1 MSPLFRHAARA
12 AALVALALAF
22 FHPAHAQD
30 REIRIGD
37 LPTIRFGVGV
47 MQSGQYL
54 EADEGAFNPAD
65 SEASP
70 GFHRVRFNLLLT
82 MDVTDRIKATVD
94 LGHEPND
101 FGAEFAPA
109 VDFVALDLALSDA
122 LTLQL
127 GTPVTG
133 MFNFRGY
140 SDGAYVQD
148 NPLIGNSPADMVT
161 AETGVKLLGATDAV
175 RFDLTAATSTF
186 FEDFGPNRGFT
197 LIGKAATDVGES
209 GFSVGAAGL
218 LGTNGGQ
225 VGERPFGDI
234 QRVGLVVGDGENYN
248 FPGSGASARDTH
260 MGTVPGLD
268 VRGAHVDA
276 QFATDDL
283 PFLVRAW
290 YGHLWDDFS
299 FVDGDGDF
307 TVASQAAGFAE
318 EASEVD
324 FFGGTVAVDVSESV
338 YVAGRFTLVRN
349 LSEWAGD
356 ENLLTRIQAG
366 LGYRFWDYALLKAE
380 YVRQT
385 EEADSP
391 GQIGADWQ
399 GALLE
404 LSVVF

>member
-1 MSPLFRHAARA
+1 
-12 AALVALALAF
+12 
-22 FHPAHAQD
+22 
-30 REIRIGD
+30 
-37 LPTIRFGVGV
+37 

-54 EADEGAFNPAD
+54 EADDGAFNPVNANT
-65 SEASP
+65 SP

-101 FGAEFAPA
+101 FGDEFAPA
-109 VDFVALDLALSDA
+109 VDFVALDLLLSDV

-161 AETGVKLLGATDAV
+161 AETGVKLLGTTDAV

-209 GFSVGAAGL
+209 GFSIGAAGL

-234 QRVGLVVGDGENYN
+234 QRVGLVIGDGENYN

-260 MGTVPGLD
+260 MGTIPGLD

-276 QFATDDL
+276 QFPPDDL

-290 YGHLWDDFS
+290 YGHLWDDYS
-299 FVDGDGDF
+299 FFDDSGSF
-307 TVASQAAGFAE
+307 TVASQAVGFADE
-318 EASEVD
+318 RSEVD
-324 FFGGTVAVDVSESV
+324 FFGSTVAVDVSESV

-349 LSEWAGD
+349 LSDWAGD
-356 ENLLTRIQAG
+356 ENMLTRIQAG